1 MELRVLKYFLTVA
14 REESITKAAEVLYI
28 TQPTLSRQI
37 AELEE
42 EVGTPLFVRSNRN
55 VTLTD
60 AGILFR
66 RRVEEMIELEEK
78 IKEEF
83 GSGEEQLA
91 GTISI
96 GMAEAFSANVVA
108 EVIKIFR
115 SKYPAVKFELFT
127 AMANQVQDCIDRG
140 TLDVGFLLEPV
151 NVDKYDFIRLPIQE
165 RVGALMRVDDPL
177 AQKEELA
184 PEDLLGFP
192 VLVPTRREI
201 KQNIRNVMGTVFDK
215 FDVLANFNLVNNA
228 TLLAENGTARIIV
241 IEGATQYHHNP
252 NLCFRPFKSAPNL
265 GCVVVWKKYQ
275 PSNRAISRFLEEIA
289 MLSEHSES

>member
-14 REESITKAAEVLYI
+14 REESITKAAEILYI

-37 AELEE
+37 VELEKE
-42 EVGTPLFVRSNRN
+42 IGTALFIRSNRN

-83 GSGEEQLA
+83 SREEEHLG
-91 GTISI
+91 GTVSI
-96 GMAEAFSANVVA
+96 GMAEAASAKIVA

-115 SKYPAVKFELFT
+115 NKYPSVKFELFT
-127 AMANQVQDCIDRG
+127 AMADEVQERIDRG
-140 TLDVGFLLEPV
+140 ILDVGFLLEPV
-151 NVDKYDFIRLPIQE
+151 NVDKYDFIRLSLQE
-165 RVGALMRVDDPL
+165 RLGVLMHINDSL
-177 AQKEELA
+177 AGKEEIE

-192 VLVPTRREI
+192 VIVPMRKEL
-201 KQNIRNVMGTVFDK
+201 KQNTRNILGPIYDK
-215 FDVLANFNLVNNA
+215 FDIMASFNVVNNA
-228 TLLAENGTARIIV
+228 ILLAENRTARVIV

-252 NLCFRPFKSAPNL
+252 ELCFRPFKTAPKLN
-265 GCVVVWKKYQ
+265 CVVVWKKYQ

-289 MLSEHSES
+289 MLSEH